1 MALAAAAS
9 AAPASA
15 VAEEAAEEVS
25 SASAAFSGSA
35 AADISSKLSM
45 VEMSKTFSTE
55 ISSQIHFEFRFFRA
69 QFDGLLRPLS
79 CVKQQFLMMMQQQ
92 SFLLL
97 SNGQAN
103 CMLSL

>member
-69 QFDGLLRPLS
+69 QFDGLLRPL

-97 SNGQAN
+97 SNCQIN